1 MNSSIADQ
9 LDEAV
14 DALLAGAQTT
24 PDWTRAIHQLLPIA
38 DDLRYLPRP
47 EFRASL
53 RNQLLQ
59 RAGSSEVFDALVQ
72 PGEPRTGARRESIV
86 PPLFSTGAGAFP
98 VRGSHLALSFAL
110 HVAALAL
117 VVASGWWMVE
127 NHAVVRNTV
136 AELIATDTYS
146 LPPAPTAA
154 GGGGGGGDKDKMTS
168 SKGSAPHFASEQLT
182 PPTVIIRNGSPSLT
196 AEPTVVGPPDAT
208 LPQFPQVGDPMAD
221 VSGPP
226 SNGTG
231 TGGGIGTGQGG
242 GVGSGEGPGVG
253 AGRGGG
259 IGGGIYR
266 VGGAVLAPRAIYAPD
281 PEFSEEARKAKYQ
294 GSVTLSAVIDSD
306 GRPRNLRV
314 VRSLGM
320 GLDEKATEA
329 VARWRFEPAH
339 RGNQPVAVQ
348 VNIEVVFRLY

>member
-1 MNSSIADQ
+1 
-9 LDEAV
+9 
-14 DALLAGAQTT
+14 
-24 PDWTRAIHQLLPIA
+24 
-38 DDLRYLPRP
+38 LRYLPRP

-53 RNQLLQ
+53 RNQLLL
-59 RAGSSEVFDALVQ
+59 RAGSSDVFDARVQ
-72 PGEPRTGARRESIV
+72 PGEPKPGARRETIV
-86 PPLFSTGAGAFP
+86 PPLFITESGAFP
-98 VRGSHLALSFAL
+98 VRGSHLALSFGL

-127 NHAVVRNTV
+127 NHAVVRNTM
-136 AELIATDTYS
+136 AQLIATDKYS

-154 GGGGGGGDKDKMTS
+154 SGGGGGDHDKMPA
-168 SKGSAPHFASEQLT
+168 SKGSAPSFAPEQLA
-182 PPTVIIRNGSPSLT
+182 PPTVIIRNDSPALT
-196 AEPTVVGPPDAT
+196 AGPTVVGPPDTA

-231 TGGGIGTGQGG
+231 TAGGIGTGHGV

-266 VGGAVLAPRAIYAPD
+266 VGGAVLAPRAIYPPD

-294 GSVTLSAVIDSD
+294 GSVTLSAVIGSD

-339 RGNQPVAVQ
+339 MGNQPMAVQ